1 MLARMVFEMSIRGSS
16 ECEGIRRMEMRSS
29 TRSTVFLAVFA
40 AAMLTGATVMAA
52 PITLP
57 VSPLFIQYTNDEQFS
72 VSNSI
77 HSTNATTGAVTS
89 EGNWGILQ
97 ISSIVRGT
105 ALNPLGSDIQGG
117 GASVFAG
124 GGPGG
129 PQITGIF
136 YGTHVNGP
144 SGLSATGGVIDLYWR
159 DVGTANTGADLAAG
173 FDPARRLNQK
183 TYTGYAEP
191 LNPSFIF
198 LAQLVYGPGC
208 DSGGANHVCTGV
220 APGTGDGTAKSYQ
233 SVNLAAGGLWASQ
246 LDTNFFTLD
255 ANGQPMS
262 PQDVRSDSNFSVNG
276 ASAWNNPGGCLPA
289 DPQPCDIIGLRSN
302 DPVRALV
309 TPEPATL
316 TLFGL
321 GLLGAGF
328 MRRRK
333 QK

>member
-1 MLARMVFEMSIRGSS
+1 
-16 ECEGIRRMEMRSS
+16 MEMRSS

-105 ALNPLGSDIQGG
+105 ALTPLGSDIQGG
-117 GASVFAG
+117 GTSVFSG

-136 YGTHVNGP
+136 YGTNVNQG
-144 SGLSATGGVIDLYWR
+144 SGGLSATGGVIDLYWR

-173 FDPARRLNQK
+173 FDPTRRLNQK

-208 DSGGANHVCTGV
+208 DSNPAHNVCTGV
-220 APGTGDGTAKSYQ
+220 APGTGVGPAKSSQ
-233 SVNLAAGGLWASQ
+233 SVNLAAGGRWASQ

-262 PQDVRSDSNFSVNG
+262 PQDVRSDSNFTQNG
-276 ASAWNNPGGCLPA
+276 ASAWNGAG
-289 DPQPCDIIGLRSN
+289 DIIGLRSN

-321 GLLGAGF
+321 GMLGVGF
-328 MRRRK
+328 LRRRK

>member
-1 MLARMVFEMSIRGSS
+1 
-16 ECEGIRRMEMRSS
+16 MRSS

-40 AAMLTGATVMAA
+40 AAVLTGATVMAA

-57 VSPLFIQYTNDEQFS
+57 VSPLFVQYTNNEQFS
-72 VSNSI
+72 LSNSI
-77 HSTNATTGAVTS
+77 HSTDATTGAVTS

-97 ISSIVRGT
+97 ISSIAKGT
-105 ALNPLGSDIQGG
+105 AGIPRGSDIQGG
-117 GASVFAG
+117 GGNVFTD

-136 YGTHVNGP
+136 YGTTVNPG
-144 SGLSATGGVIDLYWR
+144 GLSAHGGVVDLYWR
-159 DVGTANTGADLAAG
+159 DVGAANTGADLAAG
-173 FDPARRLNQK
+173 FNPARRLNQN

-191 LNPSFIF
+191 LNPGFIF
-198 LAQLVYGPGC
+198 LAQLMYGPGC
-208 DSGGANHVCTGV
+208 DSNPTHNVCTGV

-233 SVNLAAGGLWASQ
+233 SVNRAAGGLWASQ
-246 LDTNFFTLD
+246 LDTDFFTLN
-255 ANGQPMS
+255 ANLDPLF
-262 PQDVRSDSNFSVNG
+262 PAQDVRTDSNFTRNEAG
-276 ASAWNNPGGCLPA
+276 LWDGGG
-289 DPQPCDIIGLRSN
+289 DIIGLRSN

-328 MRRRK
+328 LGRRK
-333 QK
+333 ERREQK

>member
-1 MLARMVFEMSIRGSS
+1 
-16 ECEGIRRMEMRSS
+16 MRSS

-40 AAMLTGATVMAA
+40 AAVLTSATVMAA

-57 VSPLFIQYTNDEQFS
+57 VSPLFVQYVNNEQFS
-72 VSNSI
+72 AGNKI
-77 HSTNATTGAVTS
+77 PTNGVLTN

-97 ISSIVRGT
+97 VTNIAKGS
-105 ALNPLGSDIQGG
+105 ALPPLGSNIQGG
-117 GASVFAG
+117 GGTIFAD

-136 YGTHVNGP
+136 YGTTINP
-144 SGLSATGGVIDLYWR
+144 DGLTATGGVIDLYWR

-173 FDPARRLNQK
+173 FNPARRPNQK

-191 LNPSFIF
+191 LNPAFIF

-208 DSGGANHVCTGV
+208 DSGGVFHVCNGV
-220 APGTGDGTAKSYQ
+220 APATADGVAKSYQ
-233 SVNLAAGGLWASQ
+233 SVNLAAGGAWASL
-246 LDTNFFTLD
+246 LDSNFFTVD
-255 ANGQPMS
+255 ANGVPMS
-262 PQDVRSDSNFSVNG
+262 PQDARTDSDFTRNG
-276 ASAWNNPGGCLPA
+276 ATGWDGGCLPTNPPTA
-289 DPQPCDIIGLRSN
+289 CDIIGLRSS

>member
-1 MLARMVFEMSIRGSS
+1 
-16 ECEGIRRMEMRSS
+16 MRSS

-77 HSTNATTGAVTS
+77 HSTNATTGAVTN

-117 GASVFAG
+117 GTSVFSG

-136 YGTHVNGP
+136 YGTNVNPG
-144 SGLSATGGVIDLYWR
+144 GLSATGGVIDLYWR

-173 FDPARRLNQK
+173 FDPTRRLNQK

-208 DSGGANHVCTGV
+208 DSDPTHHVCTGV

-233 SVNLAAGGLWASQ
+233 SVNLAAGGVWASQ

-255 ANGQPMS
+255 ANGNPLV
-262 PQDVRSDSNFSVNG
+262 PAQDVRTDSDFTRN
-276 ASAWNNPGGCLPA
+276 SAGLWDGDG
-289 DPQPCDIIGLRSN
+289 DIIGLRSS

-328 MRRRK
+328 LRRRK
-333 QK
+333 ERREQK

>member
-1 MLARMVFEMSIRGSS
+1 M
-16 ECEGIRRMEMRSS
+16 RRS
-29 TRSTVFLAVFA
+29 TRSTVFFAVFA
-40 AAMLTGATVMAA
+40 AAVLTGATVMAA

-57 VSPLFIQYTNDEQFS
+57 VSPLFIQYTNNEQFS
-72 VSNSI
+72 VTNAI
-77 HSTNATTGAVTS
+77 HSTDATTGAVTN

-97 ISSIVRGT
+97 ISSIAKGT
-105 ALNPLGSDIQGG
+105 AGIPLGSDIQGG
-117 GASVFAG
+117 GGNVFNDG
-124 GGPGG
+124 GAGG

-136 YGTHVNGP
+136 YGTTVIPG
-144 SGLSATGGVIDLYWR
+144 SGGLNATGGKIDLYWR
-159 DVGTANTGADLAAG
+159 DVGTANTGADLAQP
-173 FDPARRLNQK
+173 FNPALRVNQK

-191 LNPSFIF
+191 LNPAFIF

-208 DSGGANHVCTGV
+208 DSDPTHHVCTGV

-233 SVNLAAGGLWASQ
+233 SVNLAAGGIWASQ

-255 ANGQPMS
+255 ANGNPLV
-262 PQDVRSDSNFSVNG
+262 PAQDVRTDSDFTRN
-276 ASAWNNPGGCLPA
+276 SAGLWDGDG
-289 DPQPCDIIGLRSN
+289 DIIGLRSS

-328 MRRRK
+328 LRRRK
-333 QK
+333 ERREQK

>member
-1 MLARMVFEMSIRGSS
+1 
-16 ECEGIRRMEMRSS
+16 MRSS

-89 EGNWGILQ
+89 EGNWGVLQ

-117 GASVFAG
+117 GTSVFSG

-136 YGTHVNGP
+136 YGTNVNQG
-144 SGLSATGGVIDLYWR
+144 SGGLSATGGVIDLYWR
-159 DVGTANTGADLAAG
+159 DVGTANTGADLAQP
-173 FDPARRLNQK
+173 FNPALRVNQK

-262 PQDVRSDSNFSVNG
+262 AQDVRSDSNFSQNG
-276 ASAWNNPGGCLPA
+276 AGAWDGSG
-289 DPQPCDIIGLRSN
+289 DIIGLRSN

>member
-1 MLARMVFEMSIRGSS
+1 
-16 ECEGIRRMEMRSS
+16 MEMRS

-40 AAMLTGATVMAA
+40 AAVLTGATVMAA

-57 VSPLFIQYTNDEQFS
+57 VSPLFVQYTNNEQFS
-72 VSNSI
+72 VTNSI
-77 HSTNATTGAVTS
+77 HSTNATTGAVTN

-97 ISSIVRGT
+97 ISSIAKGT
-105 ALNPLGSDIQGG
+105 AGIPPGSDIQGG
-117 GASVFAG
+117 GGNVFTDG
-124 GGPGG
+124 GAGG

-136 YGTHVNGP
+136 YGTTVIPG
-144 SGLSATGGVIDLYWR
+144 SGGLNATGGTIDLYWR
-159 DVGTANTGADLAAG
+159 DVGTANTGADLARP
-173 FDPARRLNQK
+173 FNPALRVNQK

-191 LNPSFIF
+191 LNPAFIF

-208 DSGGANHVCTGV
+208 DNDPTHHVCTGV

-233 SVNLAAGGLWASQ
+233 SVNRAAGGLWASQ

-255 ANGQPMS
+255 ANGNPLV
-262 PQDVRSDSNFSVNG
+262 PAQDVRTDSDFTRN
-276 ASAWNNPGGCLPA
+276 SAGLWDGDG
-289 DPQPCDIIGLRSN
+289 DIIGLRSS

>member
-1 MLARMVFEMSIRGSS
+1 
-16 ECEGIRRMEMRSS
+16 MRSS

-40 AAMLTGATVMAA
+40 AAVLTGATVMAA

-72 VSNSI
+72 LTNSI

-97 ISSIVRGT
+97 ISSIVKGT
-105 ALNPLGSDIQGG
+105 ALNPPGTDIQGG
-117 GASVFAG
+117 GANVFTDG
-124 GGPGG
+124 GVGG
-129 PQITGIF
+129 HQITGIF
-136 YGTHVNGP
+136 YGTTVNPG
-144 SGLSATGGVIDLYWR
+144 GLSAHGGVVDLYWR
-159 DVGTANTGADLAAG
+159 DVGAANTGADLAAG
-173 FDPARRLNQK
+173 FNPARRLNQN

-191 LNPSFIF
+191 LNPAFIF

-208 DSGGANHVCTGV
+208 DSNPAHNVCTGV

-255 ANGQPMS
+255 ANGLPMS
-262 PQDVRSDSNFSVNG
+262 PQDVRTDSDFTRNG
-276 ASAWNNPGGCLPA
+276 ATGWDGGG
-289 DPQPCDIIGLRSN
+289 DIIGLRSN

-328 MRRRK
+328 LGRRK
-333 QK
+333 ERREQK

>member
-1 MLARMVFEMSIRGSS
+1 
-16 ECEGIRRMEMRSS
+16 MEMRSH
-29 TRSTVFLAVFA
+29 TRFTVFLSVFA
-40 AAMLTGATVMAA
+40 AAVLTGATVMAA

-105 ALNPLGSDIQGG
+105 AQNPLGSDIQGG
-117 GASVFAG
+117 GTSVFSG

-136 YGTHVNGP
+136 YGTNVNPG
-144 SGLSATGGVIDLYWR
+144 SGGLNATGGVIDLYWR

-173 FDPARRLNQK
+173 FDPTRRLNQK

-233 SVNLAAGGLWASQ
+233 SVNLAAGGVWASQ

-255 ANGQPMS
+255 ANGKPMS
-262 PQDVRSDSNFSVNG
+262 PQDVRSDSNFTQNG
-276 ASAWNNPGGCLPA
+276 ASAWNGAG
-289 DPQPCDIIGLRSN
+289 DIIGLRSN

>member
-1 MLARMVFEMSIRGSS
+1 
-16 ECEGIRRMEMRSS
+16 MRSH
-29 TRSTVFLAVFA
+29 TRFTVFLSVFA
-40 AAMLTGATVMAA
+40 AAVLTGATVMAA

-105 ALNPLGSDIQGG
+105 AQNPLGSDIQGG
-117 GASVFAG
+117 GTSVFSG

-136 YGTHVNGP
+136 YGTNVNPG
-144 SGLSATGGVIDLYWR
+144 SGGLNATGGVIDLYWR

-173 FDPARRLNQK
+173 FDPTRRLNQK

-255 ANGQPMS
+255 ANGLPLV
-262 PQDVRSDSNFSVNG
+262 PAQDVRTDSNFTQNG
-276 ASAWNNPGGCLPA
+276 ASAWNGAG
-289 DPQPCDIIGLRSN
+289 DIIGLRSN